1 LPLKSKGRCLIKL
14 RREGYN
20 NIKEFLEDVFYRDS
34 NLAKYSYEL
43 LRMIYDRKELGLQ
56 AKNWKEHIAD
66 VFDVRPLTE
75 EESAEL
81 KKLYAHTKSPANIKK
96 PYLTLLRR
104 SQRGEIELH
113 GPEQELLKKAIAW
126 NSFVST
132 YYSILNK
139 FVAIGLV
146 DKKEGKYVKSNTLL
160 NQFKSIEKTI
170 TDFEVA
176 IRS

>member
-43 LRMIYDRKELGLQ
+43 LRLIYDRKSLGLQ

-66 VFDVRPLTE
+66 VFDAKPLTE
-75 EESAEL
+75 EEEATL
-81 KKLYAHTKSPANIKK
+81 KALHARTRSKADIRK

-104 SQRGEIELH
+104 SQRGEIELS

-126 NSFVST
+126 NSFVSS

-146 DKKEGKYVKSNTLL
+146 DKKEGKYHKSNSLL
-160 NQFKSIEKTI
+160 NQFKNIEKTI
-170 TDFEVA
+170 ADFEVA